1 MKKFNDF
8 FNIEESKRMDDLHKK
23 NAEMTARLNVR
34 NSKKDPDISKKIKD
48 IWNQMEDISKTH
60 NGLPI
65 KGESTKKWMKLKKEY
80 DSLMDQQQKLMD
92 KTNESMTIEIEDSE
106 EGVYV
111 LTLHD
116 IHNIVNQFTDKEV
129 TEDDILNELTDYKF
143 IKVDNPEIEEINPDI
158 ESGEPDILFDP
169 NKIKKFTE
177 I

>member
-1 MKKFNDF
+1 M
-8 FNIEESKRMDDLHKK
+8 EEIINFSKY
-23 NAEMTARLNVR
+23 
-34 NSKKDPDISKKIKD
+34 
-48 IWNQMEDISKTH
+48 
-60 NGLPI
+60 
-65 KGESTKKWMKLKKEY
+65 KL
-80 DSLMDQQQKLMD
+80 D
-92 KTNESMTIEIEDSE
+92 ESMTIELENSE

-116 IHNIVNQFTDKEV
+116 IHNVVNQFTDDEV

-169 NKIKKFTE
+169 IKIKKFTE

>member
-1 MKKFNDF
+1 MNNENDLKSYIPYLVKV
-8 FNIEESKRMDDLHKK
+8 NNALNISNVIYWLNEKNVDYENMNDLEMYIYYLEHYEDEDDDAIEEIINFSKY
-23 NAEMTARLNVR
+23 
-34 NSKKDPDISKKIKD
+34 
-48 IWNQMEDISKTH
+48 
-60 NGLPI
+60 
-65 KGESTKKWMKLKKEY
+65 KL
-80 DSLMDQQQKLMD
+80 D
-92 KTNESMTIEIEDSE
+92 ESMTIEIEDSE